1 MKFIDKEE
9 NLIMWIL
16 LLFNI
21 QMEFISTSCDLNN
34 NDIKTITYNWLSN
47 LYMTLEYK
55 VHMIVVAYV
64 FCFFFY
70 IRMYCAGF
78 V

>member
-34 NDIKTITYNWLSN
+34 NDIKTITYN
-47 LYMTLEYK
+47 
-55 VHMIVVAYV
+55 
-64 FCFFFY
+64 
-70 IRMYCAGF
+70 
-78 V
+78 